1 MKMRISNSAEMLRHL
16 ANTVDSLGEVQ
27 VGLRVNS
34 HCIDCLTGVAYAPVK
49 DSYAISLTG
58 YCTY

>member
-27 VGLRVNS
+27 VRVNS

-49 DSYAISLTG
+49 DSYLTG